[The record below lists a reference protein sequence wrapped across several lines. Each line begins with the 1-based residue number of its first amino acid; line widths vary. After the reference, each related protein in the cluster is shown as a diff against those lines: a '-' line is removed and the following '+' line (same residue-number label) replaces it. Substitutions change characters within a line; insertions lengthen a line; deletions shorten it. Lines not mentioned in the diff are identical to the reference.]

1 MHDKNCG
8 LKVIWAKLSSCHT
21 WLNLQAC
28 VSYEAHTAPSRV
40 TLKAR
45 RVSFSPM
52 SCLLQAS
59 CPSVG
64 RFSVDSPGLERCGRR
79 IAQLG
84 VRDKA
89 PGRFQRIALQSVFS
103 TLLHLLLSSLPL
115 VLPRSPSHV
124 FLVFVSFLLSGEMLS
139 GKIIIYCVCVSL
151 LFALVLS
158 VSLHTALTSS
168 HTTHTRLF
176 HNGQE
181 CHWRSKSCLVDD
193 SLFSL
198 PVPINLL
205 EQECWKTLRSPLR
218 LSIKLLFL
226 SAKMIYND
234 WPGTDSFLL
243 RRSKYM
249 CVLSYRDRACHENC
263 VLYSKT
269 KNVFGQ
275 KECM

>member
-1 MHDKNCG
+1 M
-8 LKVIWAKLSSCHT
+8 
-21 WLNLQAC
+21 
-28 VSYEAHTAPSRV
+28 
-40 TLKAR
+40 
-45 RVSFSPM
+45 
-52 SCLLQAS
+52 
-59 CPSVG
+59 
-64 RFSVDSPGLERCGRR
+64 
-79 IAQLG
+79 
-84 VRDKA
+84 
-89 PGRFQRIALQSVFS
+89 
-103 TLLHLLLSSLPL
+103 
-115 VLPRSPSHV
+115 
-124 FLVFVSFLLSGEMLS
+124 S

-181 CHWRSKSCLVDD
+181 CHLRSKSCLVDD

-218 LSIKLLFL
+218 LSIKLLLL

-243 RRSKYM
+243 RRSKYV
-249 CVLSYRDRACHENC
+249 CVLNYRDRACHENSLLQNKKC
-263 VLYSKT
+263 FLDKKSACSESKWERIFCSET
-269 KNVFGQ
+269 YTRY
-275 KECM
+275 